1 MIRKIEFLA
10 PDMADILKATVP
22 LYSKKSCIESL
33 NLVITLYLNLR
44 ESFLTVDFV
53 KREEAEVYSMDY
65 LSKDSQKIEMVEL
78 INPLRNHQL

>member
-1 MIRKIEFLA
+1 
-10 PDMADILKATVP
+10 MADILKATVP